1 MGRGLTRKVL
11 SGAIVTTA
19 DLKHSNLTDKLINT
33 YYSLYNE
40 LGYGFLKSVYQKAFA
55 LMLKEQGLAFREQAP
70 IRANF
75 HGVEMGEFLADSAS

>member
-33 YYSLYNE
+33 FYSLYNE
-40 LGYGFLKSVYQKAFA
+40 LGYGFLESVYQKAFA
-55 LMLKEQGLAFREQAP
+55 LMLKGQGLLSGNRLPFALTFTALSWVNSWP
-70 IRANF
+70 IC
-75 HGVEMGEFLADSAS
+75 